1 MGTSVSC
8 VQKRVREPH
17 VIARVLSIAALCVFV
32 AVRASAQ
39 TPADGEPDPSSV
51 RVRIGPLLMNPTIAL
66 TNMGVDD
73 NVFNEPTDQNPK
85 RDFTFTLDP
94 KTDLWLRVGRTW
106 VTGLIDEQIV
116 WYQKY
121 SSERSTN
128 NRYRVGWNVPLNRLS
143 FKVNASY
150 LDTRE
155 RPGFEI
161 DARAQRDEKAVDG
174 TIEIRALAKTY
185 FGVRASRQYVDY
197 AQSAIFAD
205 TSLHDE
211 LNRVVTIGAATVRQE
226 VTPLTSVMFDI
237 SREQDRFTFDPLRD
251 ANTTMASAAV
261 KFDRLALIKG
271 TATVGY
277 ERFEPL
283 DRTLPAFSG
292 TTAAVDLSYVLLGVT
307 KFGVQA
313 DRGVQYSFD
322 VNQPYYLQTG
332 VGGSIAQQLFG
343 PVDVVARGRIEHLV
357 YRDRAGAVLQ
367 SGGPD
372 RSRRQL
378 WRRPRVSHGERRSHR
393 LQRRSRQAHFADFE
407 SRIQG
412 VAVRNVDHLWVVTC
426 AGQTKGGVDAPARA
440 ATLGSR

>member
-1 MGTSVSC
+1 MC
-8 VQKRVREPH
+8 
-17 VIARVLSIAALCVFV
+17 
-32 AVRASAQ
+32 
-39 TPADGEPDPSSV
+39 
-51 RVRIGPLLMNPTIAL
+51 
-66 TNMGVDD
+66 
-73 NVFNEPTDQNPK
+73 
-85 RDFTFTLDP
+85 
-94 KTDLWLRVGRTW
+94 GRR
-106 VTGLIDEQIV
+106 G
-116 WYQKY
+116 
-121 SSERSTN
+121 ST
-128 NRYRVGWNVPLNRLS
+128 
-143 FKVNASY
+143 
-150 LDTRE
+150 
-155 RPGFEI
+155 
-161 DARAQRDEKAVDG
+161 
-174 TIEIRALAKTY
+174 
-185 FGVRASRQYVDY
+185 VDY

-343 PVDVVARGRIEHLV
+343 PVDVVVRGRIEHLV
-357 YRDRAGAVLQ
+357 YRDRAGAILQ
-367 SGGPD
+367 AADRTDRVASYGGGLGYHMGKD
-372 RSRRQL
+372 
-378 WRRPRVSHGERRSHR
+378 V
-393 LQRRSRQAHFADFE
+393 
-407 SRIQG
+407 RIG
-412 VAVRNVDHLWVVTC
+412 FNVDRDRRISPISNREY
-426 AGQTKGGVDAPARA
+426 KGLRFG
-440 ATLGSR
+440 TSITYGS